1 MVQFKVPQNIDLEDK
16 IIGPLTLLQF
26 IYLITG
32 GIIIY
37 VSFSVFSPIVFWPI
51 AIVVGLLSLAL
62 AFVKIQDQPFMHFL
76 ASMALFFVRPQK
88 RVWSKEVVLEEIPYK
103 KTSQIKKEV
112 TKAPQ
117 KAVEK
122 SELEKLSYILD
133 TRGKSGEQKNVKAE
147 EQKK

>member
-1 MVQFKVPQNIDLEDK
+1 MQFKVPQNIDLEDK
-16 IIGPLTLLQF
+16 IIGPLTLVQF

-37 VSFSVFSPIVFWPI
+37 ISFSVFSPIVFWPI
-51 AIVVGLLSLAL
+51 AIIVGLLSLTL
-62 AFVKIQDQPFMHFL
+62 AFIKIQDQPFSRFL

-88 RVWSKEVVLEEIPYK
+88 RVWNKEIALEEIPYK
-103 KTSQIKKEV
+103 KASQIKKEDMKV
-112 TKAPQ
+112 PQ

-133 TRGKSGEQKNVKAE
+133 TRGKAGEQKNIKTEV
-147 EQKK
+147 QKK